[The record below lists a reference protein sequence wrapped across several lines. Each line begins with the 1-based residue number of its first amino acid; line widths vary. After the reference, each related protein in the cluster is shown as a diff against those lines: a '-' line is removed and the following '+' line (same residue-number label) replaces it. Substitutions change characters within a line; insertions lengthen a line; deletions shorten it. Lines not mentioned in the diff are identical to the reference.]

1 MVEAGLRIF
10 RFWKTCLRFNFWNI
24 ENSTGA
30 YREDVYLESKLCL
43 ITIRSVWILNIIEV
57 IARTS
62 FSKIA
67 KSATLLRYRGP
78 RSHRRRNGSGGDGEA
93 ICFFINFALWIVFH
107 TLTVCL
113 TIICS
118 PVLVPLYIKDKQT
131 LLADVRYNWSSKER
145 LYLFYPF
152 KYTLIFCWGI
162 SSPIWFPILFVYR
175 KLCQDRETNESGSN
189 R

>member
-1 MVEAGLRIF
+1 MFNHYTF
-10 RFWKTCLRFNFWNI
+10 RL
-24 ENSTGA
+24 NSQY
-30 YREDVYLESKLCL
+30 YRSYRKS
-43 ITIRSVWILNIIEV
+43 
-57 IARTS
+57 S

-67 KSATLLRYRGP
+67 KCATLLRRAINRIP
-78 RSHRRRNGSGGDGEA
+78 RYQRRNGGGGGGGSGGDGEG
-93 ICFFINFALWIVFH
+93 ICFFINFVLWIVFH